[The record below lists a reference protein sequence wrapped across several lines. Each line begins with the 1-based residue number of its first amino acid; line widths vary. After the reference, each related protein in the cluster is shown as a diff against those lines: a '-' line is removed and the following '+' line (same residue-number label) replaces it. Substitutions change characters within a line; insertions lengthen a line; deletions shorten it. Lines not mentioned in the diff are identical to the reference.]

1 MSNNTNPIQSLLD
14 YTLRQFCAY
23 DVFNDEF
30 KYQLAPFTC
39 DGYSVASNSRVLL
52 AIDNTLFPT
61 LPGYPF
67 HGTPL
72 VTKLNKAIATAKE
85 FEAYAVDDLETVC
98 NECAELN
105 TKAKDDYANAIYLAP
120 DAFSVNVMRQVIL
133 AARLLGASSIFVPV
147 ADQVGQQRYFLTQD
161 LTGRNIAMGIFMPML
176 LDNQNHIRPVPQAL
190 TLPDTATID
199 LDAGMQ
205 FRIEKEAAE
214 EQARKEHEA
223 AKKVW
228 RVQVVKVGCIAVE
241 ATTVEEAMSLAADH
255 TGSVDDDVFED
266 SDVSVE
272 SAESYPM
279 DDDDIE
285 DMSSA
290 YTNKRQGI
298 LTEEGFIPWSKYYG
312 EDDKDDEFHKDRTRV
327 SVSFGK

>member
-1 MSNNTNPIQSLLD
+1 MSNNTNPIQSHLD

-30 KYQLAPFTC
+30 KYLLSPFTC
-39 DGYSVASNSRVLL
+39 DGYSVASNSHFLL

-67 HGTPL
+67 HGSPL

-105 TKAKDDYANAIYLAP
+105 TKAKDDYANAIYLVP
-120 DAFSVNVMRQVIL
+120 DAFSVTVMRKVIL

-147 ADQVGQQRYFLTQD
+147 TDKAGQCRYSCMQD
-161 LTGRNIAMGIFMPML
+161 LNGQNIAMGIFMPML
-176 LDNQNHIRPVPQAL
+176 SDDKHLHSVPQAL

-199 LDAGMQ
+199 LNAGMQ

-285 DMSSA
+285 DMSES